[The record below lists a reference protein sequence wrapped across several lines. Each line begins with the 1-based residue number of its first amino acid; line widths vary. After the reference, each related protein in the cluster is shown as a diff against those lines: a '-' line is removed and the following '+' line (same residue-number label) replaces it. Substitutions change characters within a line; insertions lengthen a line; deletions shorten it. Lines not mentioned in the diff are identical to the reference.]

1 MYVCMY
7 LCMYIC
13 MLCVFVCMRV
23 CVHACVCSIRESI
36 LVQSSIQGMQE
47 CCSPSLSA
55 QTVLQ
60 CLLELQHET
69 AVSSLCPEEC
79 GWLCAFRGT
88 PVPHACGLVLHVCGA
103 CMWVVCVCVY
113 VYVHWLVCT

>member
-1 MYVCMY
+1 MFR
-7 LCMYIC
+7 I
-13 MLCVFVCMRV
+13 FVCMRV

-79 GWLCAFRGT
+79 YFVHSVVLLYHMLVAWYYMFVGR
-88 PVPHACGLVLHVCGA
+88 VCGLC
-103 CMWVVCVCVY
+103 VCVCVCVRVCAWVG
-113 VYVHWLVCT
+113 VYMSSVRNLVPL